1 VNQFKNPQALPIFYK
16 TIQFDDF
23 SYRIKWQRML
33 QAGGT
38 LMYGGLLREL
48 RDWPPLIV
56 FSLLYA

>member
-1 VNQFKNPQALPIFYK
+1 VNQLKNPQALPIFYK

-23 SYRIKWQRML
+23 SYKIKWQRML

-38 LMYGGLLREL
+38 LMYGVMLREL
-48 RDWPPLIV
+48 GDWPLLIG